1 MSLRL
6 FLRNLFLLK
15 NCSSGVRS
23 EENFSGPNLLAKLFQ
38 QFRLLEKGGKQMHR
52 LSKEQKLENLQET
65 RQNLLKKIQVLQEQL
80 KNLDAKISKLQS
92 SPSA

>member
-1 MSLRL
+1 
-6 FLRNLFLLK
+6 
-15 NCSSGVRS
+15 
-23 EENFSGPNLLAKLFQ
+23 
-38 QFRLLEKGGKQMHR
+38 MHH

-80 KNLDAKISKLQS
+80 KNLDAKIAKIQS